1 MRAAVVALLLL
12 AAYFRSGPLL
22 FAVGVVVVLALGAHV
37 WLDRV
42 SAQLQVERRLESRL
56 FFQEST
62 TVTIAIR
69 NGSGLPIPWLELHE
83 ALPPALILP
92 SMLTRVLSLAPG
104 QMVEVSYRL
113 VGRRRGVHVV
123 GPLQLTLGDV
133 YGLARRDLQLPRRY
147 TLIVYPR
154 LLPAGQLEL
163 PALAL
168 FGDIRSRRP
177 FLGDPARVA
186 GVRPYTPGD
195 PLHDMHWRATAATG
209 TLQVKHYQPATTLQ
223 VGIFLNLSRQEYQA
237 PNPETP
243 SELAISIAATV
254 ASRLLDQR
262 QEVGLTTNG
271 VMHVLPEDGNAP
283 SAQDR
288 GGYDATTQLP
298 TVAAPAVE
306 PTRGRAHLMRLLE
319 HLARL
324 DLSKQGEPLAQLV
337 QRDMTLP
344 WGATAVVITAYLTDE
359 LLIAL
364 HRLRQRGQL
373 VVVFLVEQPRNR
385 AEDEARARAAGV
397 ILHVAWRE
405 EQFQAV
411 AS

>member
-1 MRAAVVALLLL
+1 MRAIVVALVLL

-22 FAVGVVVVLALGAHV
+22 FAVGVVVVLALGAHF
-37 WLDRV
+37 WLDRI
-42 SAQLQVERRLESRL
+42 SARLQVERRLEARL
-56 FFQEST
+56 FFLEST

-92 SMLTRVLSLAPG
+92 STLTRVLSLAPG
-104 QMVEVSYRL
+104 QVVEVSYRL
-113 VGRRRGVHVV
+113 VGRRRGVHLV
-123 GPLQLTLGDV
+123 GPLRLAVGDV
-133 YGLARRDLQLPRRY
+133 YGLARRELQLSRRH

-154 LLPAGQLEL
+154 LLAADQLEL

-223 VGIFLNLSRQEYQA
+223 VGIFLNLNREEYRT

-262 QEVGLTTNG
+262 QEVGLISNG
-271 VMHVLPEDGNAP
+271 VMQVLPEDRVESGDH
-283 SAQDR
+283 DR
-288 GGYDATTQLP
+288 TASDADTRLP
-298 TVAAPAVE
+298 TVAAPAIE
-306 PTRGRAHLMRLLE
+306 PAKGRAHLMRILE

-324 DLSKQGEPLAQLV
+324 DLVNQGEPLARLV
-337 QRDMTLP
+337 QQDMTLP

-385 AEDEARARAAGV
+385 TEDEARARAAGL
-397 ILHVAWRE
+397 ILHVVWRD